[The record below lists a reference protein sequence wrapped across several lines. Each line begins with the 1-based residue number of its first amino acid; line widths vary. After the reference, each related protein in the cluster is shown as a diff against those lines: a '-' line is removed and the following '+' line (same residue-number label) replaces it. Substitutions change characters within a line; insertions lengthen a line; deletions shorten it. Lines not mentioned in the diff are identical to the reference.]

1 MSLNDEKRNGATLQF
16 CIECEYT
23 LQLFQF
29 VKSETGYFSQLE
41 FSMDPDEHSALG
53 GARALEEAAFLQCS
67 IATSVYV
74 HALCIRVCAYTVV
87 YNCIWGLHSNS
98 VLR

>member
-1 MSLNDEKRNGATLQF
+1 MSLDDEKRNEIATLQF
-16 CIECEYT
+16 WIECEYT

-41 FSMDPDEHSALG
+41 FSMDPDEYSALG

-67 IATSVYV
+67 IATSVTYIVACTV
-74 HALCIRVCAYTVV
+74 HKSMCIYCR
-87 YNCIWGLHSNS
+87 
-98 VLR
+98 